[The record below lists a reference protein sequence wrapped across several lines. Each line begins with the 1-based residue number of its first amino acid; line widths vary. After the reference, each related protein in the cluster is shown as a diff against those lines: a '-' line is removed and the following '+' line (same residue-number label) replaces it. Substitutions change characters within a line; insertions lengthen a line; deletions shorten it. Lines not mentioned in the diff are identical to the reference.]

1 MSGIKVC
8 FVTLIVFDLFLEK
21 DSQLRVF
28 ERKEGLII
36 DLERLSSSSL
46 FLSPEGTRYRI
57 RRVPYYPVSRCNCA
71 HTEDKQC
78 IMRNHDKV
86 LAQFD

>member
-8 FVTLIVFDLFLEK
+8 FVTLIVFDLFLKK

-36 DLERLSSSSL
+36 DLE
-46 FLSPEGTRYRI
+46 
-57 RRVPYYPVSRCNCA
+57 
-71 HTEDKQC
+71 
-78 IMRNHDKV
+78 V
-86 LAQFD
+86 LND